1 MSMRYD
7 EQPPVEPPRTRDG
20 AVTPCLDPRRMTA
33 GEVRLALSGGARAYA
48 LLSLA
53 ASATRSYCASVK
65 VDSESLNRELAA
77 IPPETVT
84 RWLGARP
91 GILVLEP

>member
-1 MSMRYD
+1 MD
-7 EQPPVEPPRTRDG
+7 LG
-20 AVTPCLDPRRMTA
+20 AVTPEPRSDPRRMTA

-65 VDSESLNRELAA
+65 VDSESLNREMAA